1 MRKNIVFM
9 LLGAIIATGIGYG
22 VYAIGADEITYGNST
37 VEAALNELY
46 QNTGSGVM
54 GVSHIQL
61 TTNTYELPSFP
72 EYTWVSDSNT
82 IQISNGIATVS
93 ELGNVYLEKNGT
105 RYFKLELEY
114 VGPAVTLL
122 SGKYC
127 SNNSCFTGSDAI
139 SNNLFE
145 LLTDGIKTIQG
156 AYDTIL
162 IASGDRYL
170 KFTVSKPIDITFSSG
185 HYSDGGGSSGKT
197 ANFYKL
203 DNNNQEVL
211 YTSFTQQDDTQDYE
225 TQHFE
230 PGTYVLRASGGY
242 ISFSEWTIIEE

>member
-1 MRKNIVFM
+1 M

-22 VYAIGADEITYGNST
+22 VYAIGADEITYGNTT
-37 VEAALNELY
+37 VKSALDELY
-46 QNTGSGVM
+46 QNTGSGTM

-61 TTNTYELPSFP
+61 SSTSTYQLPSFP
-72 EYTWVSDSNT
+72 DYTWVSDSNT
-82 IQISNGIATVS
+82 IQISNGVATVS
-93 ELGNVYLEKNGT
+93 GLGSVYLEKNNS

-122 SGKYC
+122 AGKYC

-211 YTSFTQQDDTQDYE
+211 YTSFTQQDDTQDYATE
-225 TQHFE
+225 HFE
-230 PGTYVLRASGGY
+230 VGTYVVRAASNY
-242 ISFSEWTIIEE
+242 VTFSEWIIVED